1 MIHIM
6 KYKKIYL
13 LFSGLILVPGIISL
27 IFFGL
32 KLDVDFTGGSVF
44 EYQITGDQS
53 RDEAVSTIKAVYQEE
68 NLEISQ
74 IYTEGKTIQIRTTP
88 TDSAENDKIVQ
99 KLSESSTQIKEES
112 FETVGPSIGQE
123 QTKDAFKALAFA
135 SLGIMLYIAY
145 AFRNIPKPYSSLR
158 FGASAIIAML
168 HDAFMLL
175 GVFSILGVLRNL
187 QIDALFITAVLTVIG
202 FSVHDSIVVFDRI
215 RENINKL
222 PPSWGFERIVN
233 FSIVETLNRSFATS
247 MTVLITLLSLYILG
261 GLTIRHFVLALLIG
275 ITSGTYSSIFTASP
289 ILVIWEDYLAR
300 KNKRS

>member
-13 LFSGLILVPGIISL
+13 IFSGAILIPGIISL
-27 IFFGL
+27 IIFGL

-44 EYQITGDQS
+44 DYQITGNQS
-53 RDEAVSTIKAVYQEE
+53 RDEAVSTLKSIYQQEG
-68 NLEISQ
+68 LEISQ
-74 IYTEGKTIQIRTTP
+74 IYTEGKTIEIRTSP
-88 TDSAENDKIVQ
+88 VESAENDKIVN
-99 KLSESSTQIKEES
+99 LISESSAQIKEES

-123 QTKDAFKALAFA
+123 TTKNAFKALAVA

-158 FGASAIIAML
+158 FGVSAIIAML
-168 HDAFMLL
+168 HDALMLL
-175 GVFSILGVLRNL
+175 GVFSILGVVYNL
-187 QIDALFITAVLTVIG
+187 EVDALFITAVLTVIG

-222 PPSWGFERIVN
+222 PPSWSFERVVN

-247 MTVLITLLSLYILG
+247 MTVLITLASLYILG
-261 GLTIRHFVLALLIG
+261 GQTIRHFVLALLIG

-289 ILVIWEDYLAR
+289 ILVIWENYLSR
-300 KNKRS
+300 KKK